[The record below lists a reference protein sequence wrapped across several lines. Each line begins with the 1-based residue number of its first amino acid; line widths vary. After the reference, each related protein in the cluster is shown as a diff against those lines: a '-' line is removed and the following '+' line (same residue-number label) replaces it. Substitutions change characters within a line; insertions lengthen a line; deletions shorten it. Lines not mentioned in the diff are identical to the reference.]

1 MFRELKKLER
11 DLRIMKNRARY
22 LTEDLEEISEE
33 IQKIINEEKLDVLGY
48 AVTDCESVMAVG
60 EWPYKD
66 EFYEVEIKLKQG
78 VTEYTKVFPD
88 DIYIGEDDVII
99 KNVKIG
105 KMYFEDAVRALCA
118 LAHERYTK
126 KSYKSWFFSY
136 YIADK
141 CKEAPVFIVY
151 NYTWFVAIAPIVEEI
166 EDDP

>member
-22 LTEDLEEISEE
+22 LTEDLEEISEK

-48 AVTDCESVMAVG
+48 AITDNENVMAIG

-66 EFYEVEIKLKQG
+66 EFDEVGIKLKQG
-78 VTEYTKVFPD
+78 VTEYTRAFPD
-88 DIYIGEDDVII
+88 DIYIGRDDVII
-99 KNVKIG
+99 KNAKVG
-105 KMYFEDAVRALCA
+105 KMYFEDAIRLLCA

-126 KSYKSWFFSY
+126 KSYTNWMFSY
-136 YIADK
+136 YIPK
-141 CKEAPVFIVY
+141 KVKEAPVFIVC
-151 NYTWFVAIAPIVEEI
+151 NYMWFVAIAPIVEET

>member
-48 AVTDCESVMAVG
+48 AVTDDENVMAVG

-66 EFYEVEIKLKQG
+66 EFDEVEIKLKQG
-78 VTEYTKVFPD
+78 VTEYTRAFPD
-88 DIYIGEDDVII
+88 DIYIGKDGVII
-99 KNVKIG
+99 KNAKVG
-105 KMYFEDAVRALCA
+105 KTYFEDAIRLLCA

-126 KSYKSWFFSY
+126 KSYTGWFFSY

-151 NYTWFVAIAPIVEEI
+151 NCTWFVAIAPIVEET